1 MSPLAI
7 EPTAAPKIVLAV
19 ALHAVEEVQELCTRA
34 GLVVETVVGTGWRRA
49 LLIVEVA

>member
-19 ALHAVEEVQELCTRA
+19 AHHAVEEVQELCARA
-34 GLVVETVVGTGWRRA
+34 GLIVQTVVGAGWRRA

>member
-7 EPTAAPKIVLAV
+7 EHTAASKVVLTV
-19 ALHAVEEVQELCTRA
+19 AHHAVEEVQELCARC
-34 GLVVETVVGTGWRRA
+34 GLAVQTVVGAGWRRA